1 MGFERGWYLIADKY
15 MGIGNAGVVMNVLGA
30 ECVWLGER

>member
-1 MGFERGWYLIADKY
+1 MGPEHGWYLIADKC
-15 MGIGNAGVVMNVLGA
+15 MGIGHAGVVTNVLGA